1 MATVIAGA
9 LAERRFEVSILSLSH
24 GERAGFP
31 LHPAVRLHSLHME
44 RHSANFSD
52 VRVWSR
58 LRRFLKQNGVDRVVD
73 VDPIL
78 SWYSI
83 PASWGT
89 DAKVVAWEHFHLFVN
104 VGDWPQRLR
113 RYAGR
118 RLAARSAA
126 AVVTLT
132 EKDRR
137 QYLRRLRG
145 RAPVVAIPNPVTI
158 AHDQRAALD
167 ARLVLAAGR
176 LVPQKGF
183 DLLLEAWAQV
193 SRRRPE
199 WRLRIVGSGPEKAL
213 LESQA
218 KRLDI
223 ALSVDFAP
231 NTADMAS
238 EFRGASIFAFS
249 SRFEGFGLVLV
260 EARSFGLPVV
270 SFDCD
275 CGPADIV
282 RHEQDGLLAPREDV
296 TALAAD
302 LCRLMSNADER
313 KIFGQRA
320 LDDKR
325 FELARILPAWQRV
338 LA

>member
-9 LAERRFEVSILSLSH
+9 LAERGFEVSILSLSH
-24 GERAGFP
+24 GERAVFP
-31 LHPAVRLHSLHME
+31 LHPTVRLHSLHME

-58 LRRFLKQNGVDRVVD
+58 LRRFLKQNGIDRVVD
-73 VDPIL
+73 VDMVL

-89 DAKVVAWEHFHLFVN
+89 DATVVAWEHFHLFVN

-137 QYLRRLRG
+137 QYLRRLPG
-145 RAPVVAIPNPVTI
+145 RAPVFAIPNPVTI
-158 AHDQRAALD
+158 AHDKRAPLD

-183 DLLLEAWAQV
+183 DLLLEAWAQLS
-193 SRRRPE
+193 SRRPG
-199 WRLRIVGSGPEKAL
+199 WRLRIVGSGPERAV

-218 KRLDI
+218 TRLDI

-231 NTADMAS
+231 NTTDMAS
-238 EFRGASIFAFS
+238 EFQRASIFVFS

-260 EARSFGLPVV
+260 EAKSFGLPVV

-282 RHEQDGLLAPREDV
+282 RHEQDGLLAPKEDV
-296 TALAAD
+296 GALASALD
-302 LCRLMSNADER
+302 RLMSDEQER
-313 KIFGQRA
+313 RQFGQIAFEDSRFA
-320 LDDKR
+320 LR
-325 FELARILPAWQRV
+325 HILSQWERLLA
-338 LA
+338 